1 MNLLRYTTI
10 LMFSSAGAFAE
21 TATRRII
28 ISIPDH
34 KLALVEGDRV
44 VKVYGIA
51 VGKRST
57 PSPTG
62 VFQVV
67 NRLDHPTWHNHG
79 HPVRPGP
86 ANPLGTRWLGLSA
99 PGYGIHGTN
108 KPSSIGK
115 SASHGCIRMR
125 NQDVEELFTLV
136 GIGDTVELVTEVTPE
151 MAKYFAPTPDSTV
164 VAGGGL

>member
-10 LMFSSAGAFAE
+10 LMFTSAGAFAE

-34 KLALVEGDRV
+34 KLALVDGDRV

-57 PSPTG
+57 PSPAG

-136 GIGDTVELVTEVTPE
+136 EIGDTVELVTEVTPE
-151 MAKYFAPTPDSTV
+151 MAKYFASPDSNV